1 MSTRSPPKAD
11 DWQRIKQLF
20 DLGVAMEVGARATF
34 LAAADVSD
42 AVREEVR
49 SLLLHADIEGDNA
62 ISHAVA
68 LEALLPPAH
77 IGERFGAWT
86 LLRLLGAGGMGEVF
100 EARRSDGSYEGRAAV
115 KILKRGMDSALV
127 LQRFAQERQA
137 LAWLNHPNIARLLDA
152 GLGPDGLPY
161 VVMEYVDGRHI
172 DLAVAGM
179 DLAQRLGVFLQLTD
193 AVTHAH
199 RHLLVHRDLKPGNVL
214 VTADSQVKL
223 LDFGI
228 AKALAPAD
236 GSDRTGVGATPPFT
250 PHYASPEQVN
260 GGPVTTAT
268 DVYSLGVLLYQLL
281 TGVRPT
287 GRHAGTAAEAARSV
301 IDETPQR
308 PSGLEGGEVT
318 DANWSRIR
326 KRLAGDLDNIVL
338 KALEKDPARRYH
350 SVDALSQD
358 LRNWLGGHRVSARA
372 PTWTYLASKFVGR
385 HPLGTALS
393 AIGVLALLGATA
405 SALWQANLAER
416 ERLAAQR
423 HLEDVRGLARA
434 MIFDVN
440 DALSNGITPGRAALV
455 AAGGKYLT
463 RRMNAP
469 DLSAEETFDIVAALQ
484 RMGDIEG
491 NIAIDSL
498 GKSDSALQRYDQA
511 LQLLERVPVARR
523 DAPQWWS
530 VSAGVLRRQAMLLQ
544 SKGDPAR
551 AYAAANAG
559 IGKAR
564 HALEMG
570 AADPNLR
577 RLACKLRA
585 NLTDTLYSMDE
596 LPNLGRLGDALA
608 SAGEAVRCAEQLP
621 GTTAAALDNG
631 LVLSMTLAR
640 QARLAMMAG
649 QFTLGVDSARR
660 NVALIASL
668 RVHAPGNQELNRF
681 DSIALSLLGYNLV
694 HAGQTAAGLAALTEG
709 VDLAR
714 KQLRAD
720 TGSDRA
726 RRDFVA
732 LAWTLGEN
740 MVTAGQ
746 ASDALRYCEESK
758 KALVAF
764 PMAATTDA
772 YLLNVN
778 NGLARCMTA
787 GLLGTGQAREA
798 LSTITA
804 SLADIGARALRHP
817 TDQGSLASDLGLGE
831 LLRARVL
838 QRLGNDAEAFAA
850 ASASVRQME
859 QHLRLDADNA
869 ETINDTAYVHV
880 QASLVGHGR
889 GQLRARCAWAG
900 LADAAFESLARQ
912 SRLNLEYRTDAATA
926 RQQVRRCGASAG

>member
-1 MSTRSPPKAD
+1 MSTRSPPIAA
-11 DWQRIKQLF
+11 DWQRIKELF
-20 DLGVAMEVGARATF
+20 DLSVAMEGDERAAF
-34 LAAADVSD
+34 LAATEVSEQ
-42 AVREEVR
+42 VREEVR
-49 SLLLHADIEGDNA
+49 SLLCHADIEGEA
-62 ISHAVA
+62 GISHAVA
-68 LEALLPPAH
+68 LEALMPPAR

-100 EARRSDGSYEGRAAV
+100 EARRSDGSYEGRAAI
-115 KILKRGMDSALV
+115 KILKRGMDSAMV

-161 VVMEYVDGRHI
+161 VVMEYVDGCHI

-179 DLAQRLGVFLQLTD
+179 DIAQRLGIFLQLTD
-193 AVTHAH
+193 AVTYAH
-199 RHLLVHRDLKPGNVL
+199 RHLLVHRDLKPSNVL
-214 VTADSQVKL
+214 VTADGEVKL

-228 AKALAPAD
+228 AKALAPAED
-236 GSDRTGVGATPPFT
+236 GEGTGVGATPPFT
-250 PHYASPEQVN
+250 PHYASPEQVS

-287 GRHAGTAAEAARSV
+287 GRHASTAAEAARSV

-308 PSGLEGGEVT
+308 PSGLEGSEVP
-318 DANWSRIR
+318 DANWARTR

-338 KALEKDPARRYH
+338 KALEKDLARRYH

-358 LRNWLGGHRVSARA
+358 LRNSLSGHRVSARA
-372 PTWTYLASKFVGR
+372 PTWTYLAGRFVGR
-385 HPLGTALS
+385 HPLGSALTAV
-393 AIGVLALLGATA
+393 GVLALLGATA
-405 SALWQANLAER
+405 SALSQANVAER
-416 ERLAAQR
+416 ERQAAQR

-440 DALSNGITPGRAALV
+440 DALGKGITPGRAALV

-498 GKSDSALQRYDQA
+498 GKSEKALQRYDQA
-511 LQLLERVPVARR
+511 LRLLDRVPVARR
-523 DAPQWWS
+523 DGPRWWS

-544 SKGDPAR
+544 SKGEPAK
-551 AYAAANAG
+551 AHAAVTAG
-559 IGKAR
+559 IEKAQ
-564 HALEMG
+564 HALAMG
-570 AADPNLR
+570 AADLDLR

-585 NLTDTLYSMDE
+585 NLTDTLYSMDA
-596 LPNLGRLGDALA
+596 LPNLGKLDDALA
-608 SAGEAVRCAEQLP
+608 NAGEAVRCAERLP
-621 GTTAAALDNG
+621 ISAAGANDNG

-649 QFTLGVDSARR
+649 QYELGVDSARR
-660 NVALIASL
+660 NATLMAAL
-668 RVHAPGNQELNRF
+668 REKEPGNQEMIRF
-681 DSIALSLLGYNLV
+681 GSIALSLLGYNLV
-694 HAGQTAAGLAALTEG
+694 HAGQTVDGIATLGEG

-714 KQLRAD
+714 KQLRD
-720 TGSDRA
+720 DPGSDRA

-732 LAWTLGEN
+732 LAGTMGEN
-740 MVTAGQ
+740 LVTAGQ
-746 ASDALRYCEESK
+746 AGEALRYCEEAR
-758 KALVAF
+758 KAITVFPVAT
-764 PMAATTDA
+764 TTDA

-778 NGLARCMTA
+778 NALARCMA
-787 GLLGTGQAREA
+787 GGLLGNGQPAEA
-798 LSTITA
+798 LLTITA
-804 SLADIGARALRHP
+804 NLADIRARALRHQ

-838 QRLGNDAEAFAA
+838 QRLGKDAEAFAA
-850 ASASVRQME
+850 ATASVRHME
-859 QHLRLDADNA
+859 EHMRLDADNS
-869 ETINDTAYVHV
+869 ETINDTAYVRV
-880 QASLVGHGR
+880 QASLIGR
-889 GQLRARCAWAG
+889 DQMRARCAWAG

-912 SRLNLEYRTDAATA
+912 SRLNLEYRSDAATA
-926 RQQVRRCGASAG
+926 RQQVRRCGANAS